1 MRSRPTP
8 LKVHVSADMEGVAG
22 IVDLAQ
28 VDPDGGAEYALGR
41 RLMTAEVNAVIE
53 GAFAAG
59 ADEVVVCDAHWNKRN
74 LLMESLDPR
83 ARVVSGGPRPLG
95 MMAGIDASFAAGI
108 FLGYHASEGH
118 PHGVLAHTWSHLAVD
133 GVRLAGRP
141 AGEGALNA
149 AIAGHFGVPIALT
162 IGDRWA
168 NDEIEELLGTVDRA
182 DVKEGIGRSAANTL
196 VPARA
201 VELIRERTRAAL
213 GALHRFRPLELPA
226 PVEIEVRFKQVDG
239 AERAAR
245 SHPGIERRDGKTVGY
260 AGADVLD
267 AFRAFAG
274 MF

>member
-1 MRSRPTP
+1 
-8 LKVHVSADMEGVAG
+8 MEGVAG

-28 VDPDGGAEYALGR
+28 VDPAGAEYALGR
-41 RLMTAEVNAVIE
+41 RLMTAEVNAVVA

-83 ARVVSGGPRPLG
+83 ARIVSGGPRPLG
-95 MMAGIDASFAAGI
+95 MMAGLDGSFAAAV

-118 PHGVLAHTWSHLAVD
+118 PHGVLAHTWSHLEVD

-149 AIAGHFGVPIALT
+149 AIAGHFGVPVVLT
-162 IGDRWA
+162 CGDRWA
-168 NDEIEELLGTVDRA
+168 NDEIEELLGTVERA
-182 DVKEGIGRSAANTL
+182 DVKEGISRSAATTL

-201 VELIRERTRAAL
+201 IELVRARTEAAL
-213 GALHRFRPLELPA
+213 GALHRFRPLRLPA
-226 PVEIEVRFKQVDG
+226 PVEIEVRFKHVAG
-239 AERAAR
+239 ADRATR
-245 SHPGIERRDGKTVGY
+245 GHPGIERLDGKRVRY

-267 AFRAFAG
+267 AFAAFAA